1 MFPLSTT
8 NSRVCSR
15 PDIISVINYESGEE
29 RKQVFMWMS
38 EIDYRSHHDDLS
50 KNLLPGTGQWLLES
64 ADYIQW
70 GQSSRSAILWL
81 HGMRR
86 LCNHQIINV
95 MLTVTQRARAKQ
107 DWCMILPICMKRS
120 TKVLAHT
127 LRPDLPRSTK

>member
-1 MFPLSTT
+1 
-8 NSRVCSR
+8 
-15 PDIISVINYESGEE
+15 
-29 RKQVFMWMS
+29 MWMS

-64 ADYIQW
+64 ADYIEW

-86 LCNHQIINV
+86 LYNHQIINV
-95 MLTVTQRARAKQ
+95 ILTVTQRAPAKQ
-107 DWCMILPICMKRS
+107 DWCMILPFCMKRS
-120 TKVLAHT
+120 VNVLTHT